1 MRWRCIVIY
10 NGASPV
16 TNTRS
21 ISEARSIF
29 SCVESIRGNRTT
41 GYFSHL
47 RRASLW
53 NNLIKFFMATPELEV
68 HFIDQHFAALMNRL
82 AKAPSAELELATKL
96 VRNFRERGDI
106 CVALRAITSTDASK
120 IGGPDVPPLKSWVRK
135 LRASGVVGA
144 PGEFAPLILDKA
156 ERLYLQRYW
165 KYEDDLGGKL
175 EARLK
180 GNPIDDFDQAEL
192 ASNLERLFPAQSD
205 FQKVAAFVAAT
216 SQLCVISGAPGTG
229 KTRSIVL
236 ICALL
241 VALAGKRE
249 LNFALAAPTGK
260 AAARLKETIA
270 QTRFSLRLPVE
281 LKLPADAS
289 TIQRLLG
296 AKGDSPHFRH
306 DAKNPLAADVMI
318 IDEASMIDLALL
330 AKLFDA
336 VRPDARVIL
345 VGDKDQLASVEAG
358 SAFRDICTPG
368 LELGVSVSLAEAF
381 AKCTGEELEGTSA
394 SEAPIHS
401 VVVELRRNYRFTP
414 ETGIAELS
422 SAVNQGDSEGAIAV
436 LKSSGRIRWWP
447 TPLVKNFE
455 RELRERVLPR
465 FEKFLTLT
473 DPADALNQLAEFA
486 VLCALRR
493 GPFGAETANGLL
505 ERMLRERVEGDG
517 RYHGGEPVMI
527 VRKDYN
533 VGLCNGDLGI
543 VLPDASSGELRVFF
557 RGEDSDVLNFAPG
570 RLPAHQPAF
579 ALTVYKSQGSEF
591 RDALVI
597 LPERDAPVLTRE
609 LLYTGVTRVRET
621 VEVWAKEHILRQTI
635 ERKIERSSGL
645 RDRLWKKNG
654 GS

>member
-1 MRWRCIVIY
+1 M
-10 NGASPV
+10 
-16 TNTRS
+16 
-21 ISEARSIF
+21 
-29 SCVESIRGNRTT
+29 
-41 GYFSHL
+41 
-47 RRASLW
+47 
-53 NNLIKFFMATPELEV
+53 KFFMADPELEV
-68 HFIDQHFAALMNRL
+68 HFIDRHFAALMNRL
-82 AKAPSAELELATKL
+82 AKVPSPELELAAKL
-96 VRNFRERGDI
+96 VSNFRERGDV
-106 CVALRAITSTDASK
+106 CVALPAITSIHASK
-120 IGGPDVPPLKSWVRK
+120 IGGPDVPPLRSWVRK
-135 LRASGVVGA
+135 LRASGVVGE

-165 KYEDDLGGKL
+165 KYEDELGRNL
-175 EARLK
+175 QARLRD
-180 GNPIDDFDQAEL
+180 NPIRHFSQTEL
-192 ASNLERLFPAQSD
+192 AKNLEKLFPVQSD
-205 FQKVAAFVAAT
+205 LQKVAAFVAAT
-216 SQLCVISGAPGTG
+216 SRLCVISGAPGTG
-229 KTRSIVL
+229 KTRTIVL

-241 VALAGKRE
+241 IALAGNRE

-270 QTRFSLRLPVE
+270 QTRLALRLPEDV
-281 LKLPADAS
+281 KLPADAS

-296 AKGDSPHFRH
+296 AKGDSPHFQH
-306 DAKNPLAADVMI
+306 DAKNPLAADVVI
-318 IDEASMIDLALL
+318 VDEASMIDLALL

-336 VRPDARVIL
+336 VRPDGRVIL

-368 LELGVSVSLAEAF
+368 LEPGISVSLAEAF

-394 SEAPIHS
+394 SEAPIHP

-422 SAVNQGDSEGAIAV
+422 NAVNQGDAEGAIAI
-436 LKSSGRIRWWP
+436 LKSGGRIRWRP

-465 FEKFLTLT
+465 FERFLTLT
-473 DPADALNQLAEFA
+473 DPAEALSRLTEFA

-493 GPFGAETANGLL
+493 GPFGAETVNGLL
-505 ERMLRERVEGDG
+505 ERMLRDTGRRVESDG
-517 RYHGGEPVMI
+517 RYYAGEPVII
-527 VRKDYN
+527 VRNDYN
-533 VGLCNGDLGI
+533 VGLFNGDVGI
-543 VLPDASSGELRVFF
+543 VLPDATSGELRVFF

-579 ALTVYKSQGSEF
+579 ALTVHKSQGSEF

-621 VEVWAKEHILRQTI
+621 VEVWATEHILRQTI

-645 RDRLWKKNG
+645 RDRLWKKDG

>member
-1 MRWRCIVIY
+1 M
-10 NGASPV
+10 
-16 TNTRS
+16 
-21 ISEARSIF
+21 
-29 SCVESIRGNRTT
+29 
-41 GYFSHL
+41 
-47 RRASLW
+47 
-53 NNLIKFFMATPELEV
+53 KFFMATPELEV

-82 AKAPSAELELATKL
+82 AKVPSPELELAAKL
-96 VRNFRERGDI
+96 VCNLRERGDI
-106 CVALRAITSTDASK
+106 CVALRTITSTDASK
-120 IGGPDVPPLKSWVRK
+120 IGGPGVPPLKDWIRK

-144 PGEFAPLILDKA
+144 AGEFAPLILDKA

-165 KYEDDLGGKL
+165 KYEDDLGRNL
-175 EARLK
+175 QARLRD
-180 GNPIDDFDQAEL
+180 NPIRDFNQAEM
-192 ASNLERLFPAQSD
+192 AKNLEGLFPGQSD
-205 FQKVAAFVAAT
+205 LQKVAAFVAAT
-216 SQLCVISGAPGTG
+216 SQICVISGAPGTG
-229 KTRSIVL
+229 KTRTIVL

-241 VALAGKRE
+241 IALAGKRG

-270 QTRFSLRLPVE
+270 QTRFSLRLPDE
-281 LKLPADAS
+281 LELPEDAS

-306 DAKNPLAADVMI
+306 DAKNPLAADVVI
-318 IDEASMIDLALL
+318 VDEASMIDLALL

-336 VRPDARVIL
+336 VRPDAHIIL

-368 LELGVSVSLAEAF
+368 RELGISVSLAEAF

-422 SAVNQGDSEGAIAV
+422 SAVNQGDAGGAIAV
-436 LKSSGRIRWWP
+436 LKSGGRIRWRP
-447 TPLVKNFE
+447 TPSAKNFE
-455 RELRERVLPR
+455 REVRERVFPR
-465 FEKFLTLT
+465 FKRLLTLT
-473 DPADALNQLAEFA
+473 DPTDALNQLAEFA

-493 GPFGAETANGLL
+493 GPFGAETVNALL
-505 ERMLRERVEGDG
+505 EQMLRETGRTEGNT
-517 RYHGGEPVMI
+517 RYHVGQPLII
-527 VRKDYN
+527 VRNDYN
-533 VGLCNGDLGI
+533 VGLFNGDLGI
-543 VLPDASSGELRVFF
+543 VLPDATSGELRVFF

-579 ALTVYKSQGSEF
+579 ALTVHKSQGSEF
-591 RDALVI
+591 RDALLI
-597 LPERDAPVLTRE
+597 LPEKDAPVLTRE

-621 VEVWAKEHILRQTI
+621 VEVWATEHILRQTI